1 MLTHLRILALFA
13 LSFVAVCAAPPLV
26 DFDGV
31 KYVLASVELSKDG
44 TVTNEYVPEGESID
58 SWTTLLGVR
67 HWPKVKKVEKAT
79 EAWVAMVRSLLV
91 RDAVSYVAD
100 GKKNDIVLEAWLSAP
115 DKSYIEANLHRFVLE
130 DGTVGVKAYQFAEKI
145 RMSGGKGD
153 PSRFLDHRNARFV
166 DLGKLKLELYREK
179 K

>member
-1 MLTHLRILALFA
+1 MHTSLRILVL
-13 LSFVAVCAAPPLV
+13 FVASCAALCAAPSV

-31 KYVLASVELSKDG
+31 RYVLASVEISKDG
-44 TVTNEYVPEGESID
+44 TVTNEYVAEGESID

-67 HWPKVKKVEKAT
+67 HWPKVKQVEKAT
-79 EAWVAMVRSLLV
+79 EAWVAMVRPLLA
-91 RDAVSYVAD
+91 RDAVAYAAQ
-100 GKKNDIVLEAWLSAP
+100 GKKNDVVLEAWLSAP

-145 RMSGGKGD
+145 KMSEGKGD
-153 PSRFLDHRNARFV
+153 PSRFLEHRNARFA
-166 DLGKLKLELYREK
+166 DLGKLKVEMYREK

>member
-1 MLTHLRILALFA
+1 MHTSLRILVL
-13 LSFVAVCAAPPLV
+13 FVASCAALCAAPSV

-31 KYVLASVELSKDG
+31 RYVLASVEISKDG

-79 EAWVAMVRSLLV
+79 EAWVAMVRPLLA
-91 RDAVSYVAD
+91 RDAVAYAAQ
-100 GKKNDIVLEAWLSAP
+100 GKKNDVVLEAWLSAP

-145 RMSGGKGD
+145 KMSEGKGD
-153 PSRFLDHRNARFV
+153 PSRFLEHRNARFA
-166 DLGKLKLELYREK
+166 DLGKLKVEMYREK